1 MCAGEVFVDLV
12 EKNLSAVG
20 VVDGL
25 DLIRK
30 NLFAAAWEINVKVNI
45 MVDDAGVG

>member
-1 MCAGEVFVDLV
+1 MNLV
-12 EKNLSAVG
+12 EKNLDGVG
-20 VVDGL
+20 VADGL
-25 DLIRK
+25 DLIRR